1 MTELPEAQPRRSPGA
16 GPSSRALAGTL
27 AGRGIFP
34 ATAPP
39 LERVTT
45 LNWLVNGFVQ
55 DVSGV
60 AHAVL
65 VSADGLLVAADEAL
79 PRERADQ
86 LAAIAAGLSSLSLGT
101 AELFTAGRVVQ
112 SVIEMEQGFLLLMSV
127 GDGSN
132 LVVLATT
139 GCDIGLV
146 GYEMTMLVERVGQK
160 VDVPAR
166 EMPVAQDRR

>member
-1 MTELPEAQPRRSPGA
+1 MTELPGVPRRTGTE
-16 GPSSRALAGTL
+16 PSARSLSGTL
-27 AGRGIFP
+27 AFP
-34 ATAPP
+34 GSAAPP
-39 LERVTT
+39 ERTAT

-65 VSADGLLVAADEAL
+65 VSADGLLVAADESL

-132 LVVLATT
+132 LVVLAST

-146 GYEMTMLVERVGQK
+146 GYEMTLLVDRAGTLLTPELRAQLHNA
-160 VDVPAR
+160 AR
-166 EMPVAQDRR
+166 P